1 MSSDNDDIIER
12 VKILKEKYMTNN
24 KIYIKRA
31 IDLLEGDDE
40 ESFMTS
46 FMLVFLGTIVCPGT
60 SDSVDWKFLFS
71 LVDVSKI
78 PSIDWPALC
87 LQWTVN
93 EVAKY
98 KRKIADVRSGKQKQM
113 VYVGGCLPSMA
124 VSTSF
129 AVSFFQR
136 LT

>member
-12 VKILKEKYMTNN
+12 VNILKEKYMTNN

-31 IDLLEGDDE
+31 IDLLEGDDDE
-40 ESFMTS
+40 ES
-46 FMLVFLGTIVCPGT
+46 FMLVFLGTIVFPGT

-98 KRKIADVRSGKQKQM
+98 KRKIADVRTGKRKKWFMLEVAFLLWQ
-113 VYVGGCLPSMA
+113 
-124 VSTSF
+124 
-129 AVSFFQR
+129 
-136 LT
+136 